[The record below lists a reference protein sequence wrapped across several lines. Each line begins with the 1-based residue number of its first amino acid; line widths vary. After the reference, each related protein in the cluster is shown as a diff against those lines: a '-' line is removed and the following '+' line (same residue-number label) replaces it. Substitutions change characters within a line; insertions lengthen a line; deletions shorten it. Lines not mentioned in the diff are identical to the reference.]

1 MSTIYRNEWT
11 KPLPPGARVRTKGDG
26 AVAEW
31 TSRGKTHRGEV
42 VGDRVRIQ
50 SATYWARWKDAAGSV
65 VRADTGCREEAN
77 ARKWLADRLGEVE
90 RERLGIVTPADRRVA
105 GHLRAPLAVHL
116 DDFVA
121 AMTAAGRAPLHRRTT
136 RRYVERIAEARSWR
150 CLGDFDRS
158 GAEKW
163 LAERERVG
171 MSARSRNAHLI
182 AVRSFLNW
190 AIRADR
196 LRVNALDGIPLASER
211 ADRRRV
217 RRALSEVEL
226 AALFAAARERPVVE
240 ARVVRRGPRK
250 GEPVIRLAATRAER
264 LARVGRERALSY
276 RVLFFTGL
284 RLGELRSIKVRDL
297 FLDGPTPF
305 IRLHAASEKS
315 RRGADLPLRPDLVG
329 EIRAALAERLKADR
343 EAARE
348 RGTIRARLDPES
360 RAFVA
365 PVGFLRVL
373 ERDLAYAGIAKRDD
387 LGRTFDLHA
396 FRTSLCTHL
405 ARAGVPLRTAQ
416 AVMRHSDPSLT
427 ANIYTDPT
435 LLDTAAAVVALPS
448 LVGEGASSA
457 QSTAQSGRA

>member
-1 MSTIYRNEWT
+1 MSSIFRNEWT
-11 KPLPPGARVRTKGDG
+11 KPIPAGAEIRTKGK
-26 AVAEW
+26 VTIAEW
-31 TSRGKTHRGEV
+31 TSRGRTHRGAV
-42 VGDRVRIQ
+42 VGDRVRLQ
-50 SATYWARWKDAAGSV
+50 SATYWARWKDADGRL

-77 ARKWLADRLGEVE
+77 ARKWLTDRLGEVE

-105 GHLRAPLAVHL
+105 GHLKTDISEHL

-121 AMTAAGRAPLHRRTT
+121 AMTAAGRAELHRRTT
-136 RRYVERIAEARSWR
+136 RRYVERVARERDWR
-150 CLGDFDRS
+150 CLADFGRS
-158 GAEKW
+158 GMERW

-190 AIRADR
+190 AIRVDR
-196 LRVNALDGIPLASER
+196 LRINTLDGIPLANER

-217 RRALSEVEL
+217 RRALSEAEL
-226 AALFAAARERPVVE
+226 ATLFAAARERPLAE

-250 GEPVIRLAATRAER
+250 GSPIIRLAPARAKR
-264 LARVGRERALSY
+264 LAQLGRERALTY

-284 RLGELRSIKVRDL
+284 RVGELRALKVRDL

-305 IRLHAASEKS
+305 IRLPAAAEKS
-315 RRGADLPLRPDLVG
+315 RRGADLPLRPDLVVA
-329 EIRAALAERLKADR
+329 IRAALDERLE
-343 EAARE
+343 EAQESARE
-348 RGTIRARLDPES
+348 RGTIRARLAPDE

-373 ERDLAYAGIAKRDD
+373 ERDMAFAGIAKRDD

-405 ARAGVPLRTAQ
+405 SRAGVPLRTAQ

-427 ANIYTDPT
+427 ANVYTDPT
-435 LLDTAAAVVALPS
+435 LLDTAAAVVALPAA
-448 LVGEGASSA
+448 LVTEETEITHSGSA
-457 QSTAQSGRA
+457 

>member
-1 MSTIYRNEWT
+1 MSAIYRNITT
-11 KPLPPGARVRTKGDG
+11 KPIPAGAVVRTKSGG
-26 AVAEW
+26 TFAEW
-31 TSRGKTHRGEV
+31 TSRGATRRAEI
-42 VGDRVRIQ
+42 VGGRIRIT
-50 SATYWARWKDAAGSV
+50 SGTYWARWRDANGTEI
-65 VRADTGCREEAN
+65 RENTGCRDESN
-77 ARKWLADRLGEVE
+77 ARKWLTDRLADVE

-105 GHLRAPLAVHL
+105 GHLKTRISGHL

-121 AMTAAGRAPLHRRTT
+121 AMTAAGRAECHRKTT
-136 RRYVERIAEARSWR
+136 RRYVERVVEARSWA
-150 CLGDFDRS
+150 CLADIDRS
-158 GAEKW
+158 GMERW
-163 LAERERVG
+163 LAERERHG
-171 MSARSRNAHLI
+171 TSARSRNAHLI

-196 LRVNALDGIPLASER
+196 LRVNPLDGIPLANER

-217 RRALSEVEL
+217 RRAFTEAEL
-226 AALFAAARERPVVE
+226 VALFAAARERPLTE

-250 GEPVIRLAATRAER
+250 GSPVIRLAPDRTER
-264 LARVGRERALSY
+264 LARLGRERALSY

-284 RLGELRSIKVRDL
+284 RVGELRALRVRDL

-305 IRLHAASEKS
+305 IRLPAAAEKS
-315 RRGADLPLRPDLVG
+315 RRGADLPLRPDL
-329 EIRAALAERLKADR
+329 AADIAVMFAERLRGDR

-348 RGTIRARLDPES
+348 RGTIRARLDPAD

-373 ERDLAYAGIAKRDD
+373 ERDLAFAGIAKRDD
-387 LGRTFDLHA
+387 LGRTVDLHA

-427 ANIYTDPT
+427 ANIYTDPV
-435 LLDTAAAVVALPS
+435 LLDTAAAVVSLPS
-448 LVGEGASSA
+448 LTGTSRKFDVGLTSV
-457 QSTAQSGRA
+457 